1 MLDMI
6 GEGSFGRVY
15 KGRKRFTGQAVAMK
29 LISKTGRTEKEINNL
44 KVWFKNNC
52 KNPYVSIKRE
62 LNIMK
67 DVKHPNIICMFDSF
81 ETENEVVVV
90 MEQAEGELFQVIL
103 FSKSFLTNKF

>member
-44 KVWFKNNC
+44 KVWLKNNC
-52 KNPYVSIKRE
+52 ENSYV
-62 LNIMK
+62 
-67 DVKHPNIICMFDSF
+67 
-81 ETENEVVVV
+81 
-90 MEQAEGELFQVIL
+90 
-103 FSKSFLTNKF
+103 